1 MIKMKRTIQ
10 TLAILIAIA
19 LLAVWMVGCGGDEE
33 GEPAGTVTAV
43 DPAAGSEIAA
53 NQAIKITFDE
63 AVDAVMVDGVAAT
76 GSAKNWTFQ
85 GDLTGKTGISITWT
99 NKDADATA
107 GGPYPVAYTV
117 KAADNTPPA
126 IASSDP
132 EDGDEDL
139 DPEGLNEDGIE
150 IKFSEPLKKVT
161 VDVTIEGEPLKWV
174 AELSDDGMTATV
186 VMLKGGEISYES
198 EIVLV
203 INAEDLAGNKLEDAE
218 ITFTTA
224 AKEE

>member
-10 TLAILIAIA
+10 TLAILIAIT
-19 LLAVWMVGCGGDEE
+19 LAATWMVGCGGDEE
-33 GEPAGTVTAV
+33 LPAGTVTAV

-53 NQAIKITFDE
+53 NQAVKITFDE

-76 GSAKNWTFQ
+76 GSAKSWTFQ

-99 NKDADATA
+99 NQDADATA

-117 KAADNTPPA
+117 KAADPDPPQ

-132 EDGDEDL
+132 GDGDKDL
-139 DPEGLNEDGIE
+139 DPEKLNEDGME
-150 IKFSEPLKKVT
+150 IKFNEAVKKAT
-161 VDVTIEGEPLKWV
+161 VLVTIEGEQLKWTS
-174 AELSDDGMTATV
+174 ELSDDGMTAAV
-186 VMLKGGEISYES
+186 IMLKGGEVSYES

-203 INAEDLAGNKLEDAE
+203 VTAEDLAGNKMDETE
-218 ITFTTA
+218 ITFNTA

>member
-10 TLAILIAIA
+10 TLAILIAIT
-19 LLAVWMVGCGGDEE
+19 LAATWMVGCGGDDEL
-33 GEPAGTVTAV
+33 PAGTVTAV

-53 NQAIKITFDE
+53 NQSIKITFDE

-76 GSAKNWTFQ
+76 GSAKSWTFQ
-85 GDLTGKTGISITWT
+85 GNITGTGISITWT

-117 KAADNTPPA
+117 KAADEVAPT
-126 IASSDP
+126 IVSSDP
-132 EDGDEDL
+132 ADGDDDL
-139 DPEGLNEDGIE
+139 DPEKLNEDGME
-150 IKFSEPLKKVT
+150 IKFSEALKKVT
-161 VDVTIEGEPLKWV
+161 VDVTIEGEALKWTS
-174 AELSDDGMTATV
+174 ELSDDGMTAV
-186 VMLKGGEISYES
+186 VIMLKGGEISYES

-203 INAEDLAGNKLEDAE
+203 INGEDLAGNKLEDAE

>member
-19 LLAVWMVGCGGDEE
+19 LLAIWIVGCGEEE

-43 DPAAGSEIAA
+43 DPPAGSEIAA
-53 NQAIKITFDE
+53 NQAIKITFDN

-99 NKDADATA
+99 NKDTDATA
-107 GGPYPVAYTV
+107 GGPHPVAYTV
-117 KAADNTPPA
+117 KAADTTPPDVTGSTPA
-126 IASSDP
+126 
-132 EDGDEDL
+132 DGDDDL
-139 DPEGLNEDGIE
+139 DPEELNEDGIE
-150 IKFSEPLKKVT
+150 IEFSEPVTKVT
-161 VDVTIEGEPLKWV
+161 VEVTVEGETLKWTV
-174 AELSDDGMTATV
+174 ETSDDGMTATAI
-186 VMLKGGEISYES
+186 MLPGGDIPYES
-198 EIVLV
+198 EVVVIV
-203 INAEDLAGNKLEDAE
+203 NAQDAAGNKMDEVE

>member
-19 LLAVWMVGCGGDEE
+19 LLAVWMVGCGEEE
-33 GEPAGTVTAV
+33 GGEPGTVTAV
-43 DPAAGSEIAA
+43 DPPAGSEIAA
-53 NQAIKITFDE
+53 NAAIKITFDNP
-63 AVDAVMVDGVAAT
+63 VDAVMVDGTPAT
-76 GSAKNWTFQ
+76 GSAKSWTFQ

-117 KAADNTPPA
+117 KAADPDPPQ

-132 EDGDEDL
+132 ADGDEDL
-139 DPEGLNEDGIE
+139 DPEKLNEDGME
-150 IKFSEPLKKVT
+150 VKFNEPVKKAT
-161 VDVTIEGEPLKWV
+161 VLVTIEGEQLKWTS
-174 AELSDDGMTATV
+174 ELSDDGTTATV
-186 VMLKGGEISYES
+186 VMLKGGEVSYES

-203 INAEDLAGNKLEDAE
+203 VTAEDLAGNKMDETE